1 MTEMTGAAFPPRV
14 FSGIQPSGN
23 LHLGNYLGA
32 LKRFAEAQDRG
43 PVTNLALPRYV
54 SLKASEANVRRGPS
68 LTHRIDWV
76 FKRRGMPL
84 RITAEYGHWRRV
96 QDRDG
101 AGGWVHY
108 TLLSGARTALVRAK
122 MLDMRARPDQG
133 AMVVARLEEGVI
145 ARLDECGD
153 TWCALSAEG
162 YRGWTLKSA
171 LWGIEPDETL
181 E

>member
-1 MTEMTGAAFPPRV
+1 MKVTTSWGLA
-14 FSGIQPSGN
+14 I
-23 LHLGNYLGA
+23 LA
-32 LKRFAEAQDRG
+32 LLVWAQFTEAQDRG
-43 PVTNLALPRYV
+43 PVTNLPLPRYV

-84 RITAEYGHWRRV
+84 RVTAEYGHWRRV

-122 MLDMRARPDQG
+122 MLDMRARPDPD
-133 AMVVARLEEGVI
+133 AMVVARLEQGVI
-145 ARLDECGD
+145 ARLDECGE

-162 YRGWTLKSA
+162 YGGWTLKSA

>member
-1 MTEMTGAAFPPRV
+1 MKVTISRGLAV
-14 FSGIQPSGN
+14 
-23 LHLGNYLGA
+23 LA
-32 LKRFAEAQDRG
+32 LLALPQLPWAQDRG
-43 PVTNLALPRYV
+43 PVTNLPLPRYV
-54 SLKASEANVRRGPS
+54 SLKVSEANARRGPS

-122 MLDMRARPDQG
+122 MLDMRARPRPD
-133 AMVVARLEEGVI
+133 AMVIARLEQDVI
-145 ARLDECGD
+145 ARLDTCD
-153 TWCALSAEG
+153 ATWCAVSAEG
-162 YRGWTLKSA
+162 YRGWTVKSA